1 MKAPIAMCAILGAVA
16 LGTPANADA
25 QGAPYCSDLKRLAAM
40 AMTQERFAAITG
52 KAREGNF
59 LETSL
64 SLMGWN
70 NCALYG
76 AATYTCDSP
85 VLGTA
90 EEAESAQAEALQ
102 QIKACLGD
110 GWAEAVERSSSRYVV
125 LRSVLRPVSITLST
139 DETDDKK
146 HIVHLI
152 LFVREN

>member
-1 MKAPIAMCAILGAVA
+1 
-16 LGTPANADA
+16 
-25 QGAPYCSDLKRLAAM
+25 
-40 AMTQERFAAITG
+40 
-52 KAREGNF
+52 
-59 LETSL
+59 
-64 SLMGWN
+64 MGWN

-110 GWAEAVERSSSRYVV
+110 GWAEAVERSSSRYLV

-152 LFVREN
+152 LFIRGN

>member
-64 SLMGWN
+64 RLMGWN

-76 AATYTCDSP
+76 AATYTP

-102 QIKACLGD
+102 QIKACLRD
-110 GWAEAVERSSSRYVV
+110 GWAEAVERSR
-125 LRSVLRPVSITLST
+125 
-139 DETDDKK
+139 
-146 HIVHLI
+146 
-152 LFVREN
+152 